1 MKIHR
6 NIEQAS
12 PEWFALRLWK
22 MTASHA
28 TAIGNNGKGLETYIL
43 EMMAESFSSAE
54 KEQYS
59 NEHTERWNELE
70 GQARSIYEL
79 EKAVIQ

>member
-1 MKIHR
+1 
-6 NIEQAS
+6 
-12 PEWFALRLWK
+12 

-59 NEHTERWNELE
+59 NEHTER
-70 GQARSIYEL
+70 
-79 EKAVIQ
+79 

>member
-1 MKIHR
+1 
-6 NIEQAS
+6 
-12 PEWFALRLWK
+12 

-43 EMMAESFSSAE
+43 EMMAESYSSGE
-54 KEQYS
+54 KERYS
-59 NEHTERWNELE
+59 NEHTERGNELE

-79 EKAVIQ
+79 ENMVTVDQVSFIEYNQYI